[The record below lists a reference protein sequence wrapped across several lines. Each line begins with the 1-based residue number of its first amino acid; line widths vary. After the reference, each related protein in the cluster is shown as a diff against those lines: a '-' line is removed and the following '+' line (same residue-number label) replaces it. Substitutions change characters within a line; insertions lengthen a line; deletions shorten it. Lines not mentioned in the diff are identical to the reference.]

1 MIENILIIYLVFLNA
16 VAFLTFG
23 WDKSKARKSG
33 WRIPEKTLL
42 LLAALGGSP
51 GAYAGMRIFHHKT
64 KHIQFRLGIPLIFLV
79 QMLLIYVVWDSFH

>member
-51 GAYAGMRIFHHKT
+51 GAYAGMMIFHHKT
-64 KHIQFRLGIPLIFLV
+64 KHIQFRLGIPLVFLV

>member
-1 MIENILIIYLVFLNA
+1 MIENILIIYLVFLSA

-51 GAYAGMRIFHHKT
+51 GAYAGMMIFHHKT

>member
-51 GAYAGMRIFHHKT
+51 GAYAGMMIFHHKT